1 MHSEGTYGRHR
12 DNVAGQ
18 VGIKPFLVHIW
29 LSNQLER
36 FVQTNPVSLEDP
48 GHPEGSIPYW
58 RPFEIN
64 EYTTALVAAAAL
76 K

>member
-1 MHSEGTYGRHR
+1 MLSEGMYGMHR
-12 DNVAGQ
+12 DSIEGR
-18 VGIKPFLVHIW
+18 VGRKFFLVYIW

-36 FVQTNPVSLEDP
+36 FVPTNPVSLEDP